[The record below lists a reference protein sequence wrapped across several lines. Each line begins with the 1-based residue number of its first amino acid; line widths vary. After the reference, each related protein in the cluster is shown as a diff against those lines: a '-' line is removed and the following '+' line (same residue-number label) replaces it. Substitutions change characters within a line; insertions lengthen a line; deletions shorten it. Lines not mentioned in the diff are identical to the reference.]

1 MELAG
6 QRVVCVCVR
15 ESKQEQGLATLP
27 APGAGTY
34 SHPEPQA
41 VNTDIDC
48 GAVRIDSLET
58 V

>member
-1 MELAG
+1 M
-6 QRVVCVCVR
+6 C

-27 APGAGTY
+27 APGAVTY